1 MVEKETITK
10 DDVGTIKIGPDGAI
24 KIGPDDKSL
33 AIPQSLAD
41 LTKPEE
47 GDNIEGLETQN
58 FVDSLRLLQFAS
70 PAVGDKLGSPGQFL
84 LANDKNLGEEVSIFV
99 CAQQWHAMKLEG
111 KKIIAQSWVCVQENI
126 KDPFDKGKMIK
137 AITGDEIFKEI
148 ANSRDDN
155 AKQLVNLWG
164 KDVLIFINELG
175 VYGNL
180 FLSRPTSRKRFKEF
194 NALIGKPAKLGSK
207 LVAPSSST
215 FRWYEPRCSPVENIS
230 DFVPPTKES
239 LLAALERFAPPKVT
253 ETSEDDR

>member
-1 MVEKETITK
+1 MAEKETITSK
-10 DDVGTIKIGPDGAI
+10 DIGTIKASD
-24 KIGPDDKSL
+24 
-33 AIPQSLAD
+33 LAD
-41 LTKPEE
+41 PTKGGVVISSDLANLMKPEE
-47 GDNIEGLETQN
+47 GDNLEGLETQN
-58 FVDSLRLLQFAS
+58 FVDSLRLLQFSS
-70 PAVGDKLGSPGQFL
+70 PAVGDKLGNPGEFL
-84 LANDKNLGEEVSIFV
+84 LANDKCLGEGVSVFV

-111 KKIIAQSWVCVQENI
+111 KKIQQQSWVCIQENI
-126 KDPFDKGKMIK
+126 QDPFDKGKMIK

-148 ANSRDDN
+148 ANGRDDN

-194 NALIGKPAKLGSK
+194 NALIGKPAKLWSK

-253 ETSEDDR
+253 ETEEDNR